1 MDKKRQPF
9 KIICTKDYEFEGTIM
24 KIGNI
29 GYNSAYQPI
38 PDNWE
43 RYSPKEKTGK
53 KCIYC
58 ENKTSGEN
66 ISYCDKCLSQED
78 S

>member
-1 MDKKRQPF
+1 MKNKQPF
-9 KIICTKDYEFEGTIM
+9 KIVCTKEYEFEDTKFKVGD
-24 KIGNI
+24 I

-43 RYSPKEKTGK
+43 RYSK
-53 KCIYC
+53 
-58 ENKTSGEN
+58 
-66 ISYCDKCLSQED
+66 DKCLHPIAYRSYIGNNLLKCNVCSLEF